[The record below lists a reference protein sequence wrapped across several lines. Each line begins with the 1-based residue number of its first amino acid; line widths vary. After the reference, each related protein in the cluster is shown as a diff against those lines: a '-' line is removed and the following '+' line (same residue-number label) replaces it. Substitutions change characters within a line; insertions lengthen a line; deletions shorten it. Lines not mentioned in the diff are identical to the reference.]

1 MQPFSSEDYKN
12 LLAISGFIL
21 FVICGLIL
29 IAFVFKFNIQAQAR
43 RAWLLISAAIFSW
56 AISIF
61 YNNILQAEVEEPLIG
76 ILLRHLGYV
85 IFFMGL
91 VMQWRTMEV
100 QVKRGEI
107 LLLLI
112 LFGVRLVTVLILI
125 LKIPII
131 VDMETLAETLLIAAY
146 PIMDLIL
153 TFISRVVLWKVKRK
167 KMVFPWIVL
176 TLLLVNNMVLN

>member
-1 MQPFSSEDYKN
+1 
-12 LLAISGFIL
+12 
-21 FVICGLIL
+21 
-29 IAFVFKFNIQAQAR
+29 
-43 RAWLLISAAIFSW
+43 
-56 AISIF
+56 
-61 YNNILQAEVEEPLIG
+61 
-76 ILLRHLGYV
+76 
-85 IFFMGL
+85 MGL